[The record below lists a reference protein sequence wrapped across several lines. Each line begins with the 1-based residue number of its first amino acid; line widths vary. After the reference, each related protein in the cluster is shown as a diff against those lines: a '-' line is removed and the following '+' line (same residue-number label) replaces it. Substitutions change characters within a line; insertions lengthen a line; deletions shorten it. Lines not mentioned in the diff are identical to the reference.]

1 MPCFGDISIMP
12 MVASCDEA
20 CDCFPVGEASER
32 ACAMPRVRSCRRSRR
47 RDRIGSS
54 DVDASVGC
62 DLQLGRVLTMSFDAS
77 PTRGRSLRSTI
88 SSSGELR
95 LELAEGDVPEPGGS
109 EVVVAVEASPIN
121 PSDLGVL
128 LGAVAP
134 GALRRDG
141 PDLVGAVPEAALAM
155 YRDRL
160 DKPLPVGNEGA
171 GTVIATGPEAAA
183 LIGRRVALFGG
194 SMWADYRVADAAS
207 VVELP
212 DDVST
217 AEGAALFINPLTAL
231 SMLETMRAEGHRAL
245 VHTAA
250 ASNLGR
256 MLVRIC
262 AADGVG
268 LVNIVR
274 RAEQAQVL
282 RDLGAVHVVDSS
294 RPDFATRLT
303 DAIRE
308 TGATLAFDAIGG
320 GSLAGDILTAMERAQ
335 PPLAPYTPYGTTV
348 HKQVYIY
355 GSLDFSPTVI
365 DRKFGLAWSLSGY
378 LLTNA
383 LARLGGEAI
392 GRMRARVL
400 AEAKTT
406 FASGYAQTIG
416 LGDVLEPEVLG
427 VCARRS
433 TGTKYLID
441 PSTDRPT

>member
-1 MPCFGDISIMP
+1 
-12 MVASCDEA
+12 VA
-20 CDCFPVGEASER
+20 ER
-32 ACAMPRVRSCRRSRR
+32 
-47 RDRIGSS
+47 
-54 DVDASVGC
+54 
-62 DLQLGRVLTMSFDAS
+62 
-77 PTRGRSLRSTI
+77 
-88 SSSGELR
+88 
-95 LELAEGDVPEPGGS
+95 DVPELGGS
-109 EVVVAVEASPIN
+109 EVLVAVEASPIN

-128 LGAVAP
+128 LGVIAP
-134 GALRRDG
+134 GALRSEG
-141 PDLVGAVPEAALAM
+141 PDLVGTIPEAALPV

-171 GTVIATGPEAAA
+171 GTVIATGPEAAT
-183 LIGRRVALFGG
+183 LNGSRVALFGG
-194 SMWADYRVADAAS
+194 SMWADYRVADAAA

-217 AEGAALFINPLTAL
+217 AEGAALFVNPLTAL
-231 SMLETMRAEGHRAL
+231 SMLETMRAEGHQAL

-250 ASNLGR
+250 ASNLGQ

-274 RAEQAQVL
+274 RVGQAQVL

-294 RPDFATRLT
+294 QPGFAARLT
-303 DAIRE
+303 QAISE

-320 GSLAGDILTAMERAQ
+320 GSMAGEILRAMERAQ
-335 PPLAPYTPYGTTV
+335 PPLTSYTPYGTTV
-348 HKQVYIY
+348 NKQVYIY

-365 DRKFGLAWSLSGY
+365 DRKFGLTWSVSGY

-383 LARLGGEAI
+383 LARLGGQAI
-392 GRMRARVL
+392 SRMRARVL

-406 FASGYAQTIG
+406 FASGYAETIG
-416 LGDVLEPEVLG
+416 LGDVLQPEVLA
-427 VCARRS
+427 VIARRS

-441 PSTDRPT
+441 PTRDRSN

>member
-1 MPCFGDISIMP
+1 M
-12 MVASCDEA
+12 
-20 CDCFPVGEASER
+20 
-32 ACAMPRVRSCRRSRR
+32 
-47 RDRIGSS
+47 
-54 DVDASVGC
+54 
-62 DLQLGRVLTMSFDAS
+62 TS
-77 PTRGRSLRSTI
+77 PGVTPARGRSLRSTI

-95 LELAEGDVPEPGGS
+95 LELVEQDVPEPGGS

-128 LGAVAP
+128 LGAVDP
-134 GALRRDG
+134 GTLRADG
-141 PDLVGAVPEAALAM
+141 QDLVGTVPESALAV

-171 GTVIATGPEAAA
+171 GTVVAAGPDAGA
-183 LIGRRVALFGG
+183 LVGRRVALFGG
-194 SMWADYRVADAAS
+194 RMWADYRVAEAAA

-231 SMLETMRAEGHRAL
+231 SMVETMRAEGHSAL

-250 ASNLGR
+250 ASNLGQ

-262 AADGVG
+262 AADGIG
-268 LVNIVR
+268 LVNVIR
-274 RAEQAQVL
+274 RPEQAQVL
-282 RDLGAVHVVDSS
+282 RDLGATHVVDSS
-294 RPDFATRLT
+294 QPDFADRLT
-303 DAIRE
+303 DAIRD
-308 TGATLAFDAIGG
+308 TGATLAFDAVGG
-320 GSLAGDILTAMERAQ
+320 GSLASSILTAMERAQ
-335 PPLAPYTPYGTTV
+335 PPLTSWTPYGTTV

-365 DRKFGLAWSLSGY
+365 DRRFGLTWGVGGY

-383 LARLGGEAI
+383 LARLGGEAL

-406 FASGYAQTIG
+406 FASSYAQTIG
-416 LGDVLEPEVLG
+416 LRDVLDPEILAVF
-427 VCARRS
+427 ARRS

-441 PSTDRPT
+441 PSRDRSS

>member
-1 MPCFGDISIMP
+1 MT
-12 MVASCDEA
+12 
-20 CDCFPVGEASER
+20 
-32 ACAMPRVRSCRRSRR
+32 SR
-47 RDRIGSS
+47 
-54 DVDASVGC
+54 DV
-62 DLQLGRVLTMSFDAS
+62 T
-77 PTRGRSLRSTI
+77 PIRGRSLRSTI

-95 LELAEGDVPEPGGS
+95 LELAERDVPEPRES
-109 EVVVAVEASPIN
+109 EVVVAVEGSPVN

-134 GALRRDG
+134 GALRPDG
-141 PDLVGAVPEAALAM
+141 PDLVGTVPEAALAP

-171 GTVIATGPEAAA
+171 GTVIAAGSKAAM

-194 SMWADYRVADAAS
+194 SMWADYRVVDAAA

-231 SMLETMRAEGHRAL
+231 SMVETMRAEGHNAL

-250 ASNLGR
+250 ASNLGQ

-262 AADGVG
+262 AADGIG

-274 RAEQAQVL
+274 RAEQAEVL
-282 RDLGAVHVVDSS
+282 RNLGAIHVVDSS
-294 RPDFATRLT
+294 EPDFADRLT
-303 DAIRE
+303 EAIRE
-308 TGATLAFDAIGG
+308 TGASLAFDAIGG
-320 GSLAGDILTAMERAQ
+320 GSLTGDILAAMERAQ
-335 PPLAPYTPYGTTV
+335 PPLVSYTPYGTMV

-365 DRKFGLAWSLSGY
+365 DRKFGLAWSVGGY
-378 LLTNA
+378 LLTTA
-383 LARLGGEAI
+383 LSRLGGEAV

-406 FASGYAQTIG
+406 FASRYAQTIG
-416 LGDVLEPEVLG
+416 LRDVLQPEVLA
-427 VCARRS
+427 VFARRS
-433 TGTKYLID
+433 TATKYLID
-441 PSTDRPT
+441 PSSDRSA

>member
-1 MPCFGDISIMP
+1 MTF
-12 MVASCDEA
+12 
-20 CDCFPVGEASER
+20 
-32 ACAMPRVRSCRRSRR
+32 
-47 RDRIGSS
+47 S
-54 DVDASVGC
+54 DAAPS
-62 DLQLGRVLTMSFDAS
+62 
-77 PTRGRSLRSTI
+77 RGRSLRSTI
-88 SSSGELR
+88 SSGGELR
-95 LELAEGDVPEPGGS
+95 LALTERDVPVPVGGQ
-109 EVVVAVEASPIN
+109 VVVSVEASPIN

-134 GALRRDG
+134 GTLRPDG
-141 PDLVGAVPEAALAM
+141 PDLVGTVPEAALAL

-171 GTVIATGPEAAA
+171 GTVVAAGPEAST

-194 SMWADYRVADAAS
+194 SMWADYRVADAAA

-212 DDVST
+212 DNVST
-217 AEGAALFINPLTAL
+217 AQGAALFINPLTAL
-231 SMLETMRAEGHRAL
+231 SMVETMRAEGHSAL

-250 ASNLGR
+250 ASNLGQ

-274 RAEQAQVL
+274 RDEQAQVL

-294 RPDFATRLT
+294 QPDFANRLT
-303 DAIRE
+303 EAIRE

-335 PPLAPYTPYGTTV
+335 PPLTSYTPYGSSV

-365 DRKFGLAWSLSGY
+365 ARRFGLAWSVGGY

-383 LARLGGEAI
+383 LTRLSGEAI

-400 AEAKTT
+400 AEATTT

-416 LGDVLEPEVLG
+416 LRDVLRPEVLA
-427 VCARRS
+427 VFARRS

-441 PSTDRPT
+441 PSSDRPS

>member
-1 MPCFGDISIMP
+1 M
-12 MVASCDEA
+12 
-20 CDCFPVGEASER
+20 
-32 ACAMPRVRSCRRSRR
+32 
-47 RDRIGSS
+47 
-54 DVDASVGC
+54 
-62 DLQLGRVLTMSFDAS
+62 TS
-77 PTRGRSLRSTI
+77 PGVTPARGRSLRSTI

-95 LELAEGDVPEPGGS
+95 LELAEQDVPEPGGS

-128 LGAVAP
+128 LGAVDP
-134 GALRRDG
+134 GTLRPDG
-141 PDLVGAVPEAALAM
+141 PDLVGTVPESALGV

-171 GTVIATGPEAAA
+171 GTVVAAGPDAGA
-183 LIGRRVALFGG
+183 LVGRRVALFGG
-194 SMWADYRVADAAS
+194 RMWADYRVAEAAA

-231 SMLETMRAEGHRAL
+231 SMVETMRAEGHSAL

-250 ASNLGR
+250 ASNLGQ

-262 AADGVG
+262 AADGIG
-268 LVNIVR
+268 LVNIIR
-274 RAEQAQVL
+274 RPEQAQVL
-282 RDLGAVHVVDSS
+282 RDLGATHVVDSS
-294 RPDFATRLT
+294 QPDFADRLT
-303 DAIRE
+303 EAIRD
-308 TGATLAFDAIGG
+308 TGATLAFDAVGG
-320 GSLAGDILTAMERAQ
+320 GSLASSILTAMERAQ
-335 PPLAPYTPYGTTV
+335 PPLTSWTPYGTTV

-365 DRKFGLAWSLSGY
+365 DRRFGLTWGVGGY

-383 LARLGGEAI
+383 LARLGGEAL

-406 FASGYAQTIG
+406 FASNYAQTIG
-416 LGDVLEPEVLG
+416 LRDVLDPEILAVF
-427 VCARRS
+427 ARRS

-441 PSTDRPT
+441 PSRDRSS

>member
-1 MPCFGDISIMP
+1 MTLP
-12 MVASCDEA
+12 
-20 CDCFPVGEASER
+20 
-32 ACAMPRVRSCRRSRR
+32 
-47 RDRIGSS
+47 
-54 DVDASVGC
+54 DA
-62 DLQLGRVLTMSFDAS
+62 T
-77 PTRGRSLRSTI
+77 PPRGRSLRSTI
-88 SSSGELR
+88 FSNGELR
-95 LELAEGDVPEPGGS
+95 LELADRDVPEPAGG

-128 LGAVAP
+128 LGAVAA
-134 GALRRDG
+134 GTLRPDG
-141 PDLVGAVPEAALAM
+141 PDLVGTVPEAALPL

-171 GTVIATGPEAAA
+171 GTVIAAGREAAG
-183 LIGRRVALFGG
+183 LIGRRVALLGG
-194 SMWADYRVADAAS
+194 PMWADYRVLDAAA

-217 AEGAALFINPLTAL
+217 VEGASLFINPLTAL
-231 SMLETMRAEGHRAL
+231 SMLETMRAEGHNAL

-250 ASNLGR
+250 ASNLGQ

-262 AADGVG
+262 AADGIG

-294 RPDFATRLT
+294 QPAFADRLT
-303 DAIRE
+303 EAIRE

-320 GSLAGDILTAMERAQ
+320 GSLAGEILTAMERAQ
-335 PPLAPYTPYGTTV
+335 PPLASYTPYGTTM

-355 GSLDFSPTVI
+355 GSLDVSPTII
-365 DRKFGLAWSLSGY
+365 DRRFGLAWSVGGY
-378 LLTNA
+378 LLTTA
-383 LARLGGEAI
+383 LGRLGGEAVS
-392 GRMRARVL
+392 RMRARVL

-416 LGDVLEPEVLG
+416 LRDVLRPEVLA
-427 VCARRS
+427 VVARRS
-433 TGTKYLID
+433 TGAKYLID
-441 PSTDRPT
+441 PSSDRST

>member
-1 MPCFGDISIMP
+1 MTSPD
-12 MVASCDEA
+12 
-20 CDCFPVGEASER
+20 
-32 ACAMPRVRSCRRSRR
+32 AMPTRSR
-47 RDRIGSS
+47 
-54 DVDASVGC
+54 
-62 DLQLGRVLTMSFDAS
+62 
-77 PTRGRSLRSTI
+77 SLLSTI

-95 LELAEGDVPEPGGS
+95 LQLAERELAAPAGS

-134 GALRRDG
+134 GALRPDG
-141 PDLVGAVPEAALAM
+141 PDLVGTVPEAALPL
-155 YRDRL
+155 YLDRL

-171 GTVIATGPEAAA
+171 GTVIAAGPDAET
-183 LIGRRVALFGG
+183 LIGRRVALSGG
-194 SMWADYRVADAAS
+194 SMWADYRVADAAA

-217 AEGAALFINPLTAL
+217 AEGAALFVNPLTAL
-231 SMLETMRAEGHRAL
+231 SMVETMRAEGHSAL

-250 ASNLGR
+250 ASNLGQ

-262 AADGVG
+262 AADGIG

-274 RAEQAQVL
+274 RTEQAQVL
-282 RDLGAVHVVDSS
+282 RDLGAVHVLDSS
-294 RPDFATRLT
+294 APDFPDRLPE
-303 DAIRE
+303 AIRE

-320 GSLAGDILTAMERAQ
+320 GPLAGEILTAMERAQ
-335 PPLAPYTPYGTTV
+335 PPLTAYTPYGTTV

-365 DRKFGLAWSLSGY
+365 DRKFGLTWGVGGY
-378 LLTNA
+378 LLMNA

-406 FASGYAQTIG
+406 FASSYAQTIG
-416 LGDVLEPEVLG
+416 LRDVVQPDVLAVF
-427 VCARRS
+427 ARRS
-433 TGTKYLID
+433 TGAKYLID
-441 PSTDRPT
+441 PTSDRST

>member
-1 MPCFGDISIMP
+1 MTGPGAP
-12 MVASCDEA
+12 PA
-20 CDCFPVGEASER
+20 
-32 ACAMPRVRSCRRSRR
+32 
-47 RDRIGSS
+47 
-54 DVDASVGC
+54 
-62 DLQLGRVLTMSFDAS
+62 
-77 PTRGRSLRSTI
+77 RGRSLRSTI
-88 SSSGELR
+88 TSGGELR
-95 LELAEGDVPEPGGS
+95 LSLAERDVAQPGAT

-128 LGAVAP
+128 LGAVDPA
-134 GALRRDG
+134 ALRADG
-141 PDLVGAVPEAALAM
+141 PDLVGTVPEATLAL

-171 GTVIATGPEAAA
+171 GTVVAAGPEAAG

-194 SMWADYRVADAAS
+194 SMWADYRVAEAAA

-231 SMLETMRAEGHRAL
+231 SMVETMRAEGHTAL
-245 VHTAA
+245 IHTAA
-250 ASNLGR
+250 ASNLGQ

-268 LVNIVR
+268 LVNVVR
-274 RAEQAQVL
+274 RAEQAELL
-282 RDLGAVHVVDSS
+282 RDIGATNIVDSS
-294 RPDFATRLT
+294 QPDFADRLT

-308 TGATLAFDAIGG
+308 TAATLAFDAIGG
-320 GSLAGDILTAMERAQ
+320 GTLVGEILTAMERAQ
-335 PPLAPYTPYGTTV
+335 PPLASYTPYGSSV

-355 GSLDFSPTVI
+355 GSLDFAPTVI
-365 DRKFGLAWSLSGY
+365 ERRFGLTWGVGGY

-392 GRMRARVL
+392 ARMRARVL

-406 FASGYAQTIG
+406 FASRYAQTIG
-416 LGDVLEPEVLG
+416 LGDVLQPDVLAAF
-427 VCARRS
+427 ARRS
-433 TGTKYLID
+433 TGAKYLIN
-441 PSTDRPT
+441 PSRDRSDER

>member
-1 MPCFGDISIMP
+1 
-12 MVASCDEA
+12 
-20 CDCFPVGEASER
+20 
-32 ACAMPRVRSCRRSRR
+32 MPRGRLWQERFGPRVAKPGLGLSIEDVSRCP
-47 RDRIGSS
+47 
-54 DVDASVGC
+54 VGC
-62 DLQLGRVLTMSFDAS
+62 DLRLERLLMMSPDAT

-88 SSSGELR
+88 SSDGELR
-95 LELAEGDVPEPGGS
+95 LELAERDVPEPGGS
-109 EVVVAVEASPIN
+109 EVVVAIEASPIN
-121 PSDLGVL
+121 PSDLGML

-134 GALRRDG
+134 GALRIDG
-141 PDLVGAVPEAALAM
+141 ADLVGEVPQAALAL

-171 GTVIATGPEAAA
+171 GTVIAAGPEAAT

-194 SMWADYRVADAAS
+194 SMWADYRVADAAA

-231 SMLETMRAEGHRAL
+231 SMVETMRAEGHSAL

-250 ASNLGR
+250 ASNLGQ
-256 MLVRIC
+256 MLVRIS
-262 AADGVG
+262 AADGIG
-268 LVNIVR
+268 LVNVVR
-274 RAEQAQVL
+274 RAEQVQVL

-294 RPDFATRLT
+294 GPDFANRLT

-335 PPLAPYTPYGTTV
+335 PPLTSYTPYGTTM

-365 DRKFGLAWSLSGY
+365 DRKFGVAWSVGGY

-416 LGDVLEPEVLG
+416 LRDVLEPEVLA
-427 VCARRS
+427 VVARRS

-441 PSTDRPT
+441 PSSDRPT

>member
-1 MPCFGDISIMP
+1 M
-12 MVASCDEA
+12 
-20 CDCFPVGEASER
+20 
-32 ACAMPRVRSCRRSRR
+32 
-47 RDRIGSS
+47 
-54 DVDASVGC
+54 
-62 DLQLGRVLTMSFDAS
+62 
-77 PTRGRSLRSTI
+77 

-95 LELAEGDVPEPGGS
+95 LELAGRDVPEPGGS

-128 LGAVAP
+128 LGAVSP
-134 GALRRDG
+134 GALRSDG
-141 PDLVGAVPEAALAM
+141 RDLVGSVPEAALPL

-171 GTVIATGPEAAA
+171 GRVVAAGPEAAT
-183 LIGRRVALFGG
+183 LVGRRVALFGG
-194 SMWADYRVADAAS
+194 SMWADYRVADAGA

-212 DDVST
+212 EDVST

-262 AADGVG
+262 AADGIG
-268 LVNIVR
+268 LVNVVR
-274 RAEQAQVL
+274 RAEQGGVL
-282 RDLGAVHVVDSS
+282 RGLGAVHVVDSS
-294 RPDFATRLT
+294 RPDFADRLT
-303 DAIRE
+303 EAIGE
-308 TGATLAFDAIGG
+308 IGATLAFDAVGG
-320 GSLAGDILTAMERAQ
+320 GSLAGEILTAMERAQ
-335 PPLAPYTPYGTTV
+335 PPLTSYTPYGTSV

-365 DRKFGLAWSLSGY
+365 DRKFGLTWSVGGY

-383 LARLGGEAI
+383 LARLGGEAV

-400 AEAKTT
+400 AEAD
-406 FASGYAQTIG
+406 
-416 LGDVLEPEVLG
+416 DVCLG
-427 VCARRS
+427 VRADDRVARRLAARS
-433 TGTKYLID
+433 PRRLRAPQHRDEVPHRPNQRPFKLTKC
-441 PSTDRPT
+441 PPRHSARSCHP

>member
-1 MPCFGDISIMP
+1 MT
-12 MVASCDEA
+12 
-20 CDCFPVGEASER
+20 
-32 ACAMPRVRSCRRSRR
+32 
-47 RDRIGSS
+47 SS
-54 DVDASVGC
+54 GVVPA
-62 DLQLGRVLTMSFDAS
+62 
-77 PTRGRSLRSTI
+77 RGRSLRSTI
-88 SSSGELR
+88 SSTGELR
-95 LELAEGDVPEPGGS
+95 LELAEQDVPEPGGS

-128 LGAVAP
+128 LGAVDP
-134 GALRRDG
+134 GTLRPDG
-141 PDLVGAVPEAALAM
+141 PDLVGTVPETALAV

-171 GTVIATGPEAAA
+171 GTVVAAGPDAAA

-194 SMWADYRVADAAS
+194 RMWADYRVAEAAA

-231 SMLETMRAEGHRAL
+231 SMVETMRTEGHSAL

-250 ASNLGR
+250 ASNLGQ

-262 AADGVG
+262 AADGIG
-268 LVNIVR
+268 LVNIIR
-274 RAEQAQVL
+274 RPEQAQVL
-282 RDLGAVHVVDSS
+282 RDLGATHVVDSS
-294 RPDFATRLT
+294 QPDFADRLT
-303 DAIRE
+303 EAVRD

-320 GSLAGDILTAMERAQ
+320 GSLASSILTAMERAQ
-335 PPLAPYTPYGTTV
+335 PPLTSWTPYGTTV

-365 DRKFGLAWSLSGY
+365 DRRFGLTWGVGGY

-416 LGDVLEPEVLG
+416 LRDVLAPEILAFF
-427 VCARRS
+427 ARRS

-441 PSTDRPT
+441 PSRDRST